1 MEGAASRADTEQVLP
16 GKGRIAPNT
25 GPEDAD
31 RDPSRHRS
39 ATREID
45 TMILASSRART
56 RLRVAAFAIAALA
69 LLLPAAPAALG
80 AGLRNCVDV
89 PLEKSGRV
97 GCWEDVWAGGVEH
110 RMTFSTTTFKGA
122 APRGLDG
129 FYLVGAQT
137 DAPQGAPPNT
147 FAHDHVVRDVPAQNH
162 GNYSVQL
169 QGFFVLCSGQGIV
182 SGACVPAWTFL
193 GGPDP
198 LPLAVTVNGQPLT
211 STDAIESAADAGN
224 LALINLGPGAVIV
237 GTISGN

>member
-1 MEGAASRADTEQVLP
+1 MRAV
-16 GKGRIAPNT
+16 T
-25 GPEDAD
+25 GP
-31 RDPSRHRS
+31 RPK
-39 ATREID
+39 EID
-45 TMILASSRART
+45 TMSLTSPRMRT
-56 RLRVAAFAIAALA
+56 RVRIAAFAIAALA

-89 PLEKSGRV
+89 PIEQSGRV
-97 GCWEDVWAGGVEH
+97 GCWEDVWADGVQV
-110 RMTFSTTTFKGA
+110 RMTFSNTTFKGA

-162 GNYSVQL
+162 GTYSVQL

-198 LPLAVTVNGQPLT
+198 LPLATTVNGQPLT

>member
-1 MEGAASRADTEQVLP
+1 MSLSSARM
-16 GKGRIAPNT
+16 RT
-25 GPEDAD
+25 GV
-31 RDPSRHRS
+31 R
-39 ATREID
+39 
-45 TMILASSRART
+45 
-56 RLRVAAFAIAALA
+56 IAALAVAAVA

-89 PLEKSGRV
+89 PLAMSGRV
-97 GCWEDVWAGGVEH
+97 GCWEDVWANGVQV
-110 RMTFSTTTFKGA
+110 RMTFSNTTFKGA

-162 GNYSVQL
+162 GSYTVQL

-198 LPLAVTVNGQPLT
+198 LPLATTVGGQPLT
-211 STDAIESAADAGN
+211 STEAIDSASADG
-224 LALINLGPGAVIV
+224 LVALINLGPGAVIV

>member
-1 MEGAASRADTEQVLP
+1 MSLSSPRMRNRL
-16 GKGRIAPNT
+16 RIA
-25 GPEDAD
+25 A
-31 RDPSRHRS
+31 
-39 ATREID
+39 
-45 TMILASSRART
+45 L
-56 RLRVAAFAIAALA
+56 AIAAVA

-89 PLEKSGRV
+89 PIEKSGRV
-97 GCWEDVWAGGVEH
+97 GCWEDVWADGVQV
-110 RMTFSTTTFKGA
+110 RMTFSNQTFKGA
-122 APRGLDG
+122 PYKDLDG

-162 GNYSVQL
+162 GSYSVQL

-182 SGACVPAWTFL
+182 SGACVPTWTIL
-193 GGPDP
+193 DGPNP
-198 LPLAVTVNGQPLT
+198 LPLATTVNGQPLT

>member
-1 MEGAASRADTEQVLP
+1 MSLTRPLTRTGV
-16 GKGRIAPNT
+16 RIA
-25 GPEDAD
+25 
-31 RDPSRHRS
+31 
-39 ATREID
+39 
-45 TMILASSRART
+45 
-56 RLRVAAFAIAALA
+56 AFTIAALA

-80 AGLRNCVDV
+80 GGLRNCVDV
-89 PLEKSGRV
+89 PVAQSGRV
-97 GCWEDVWAGGVEH
+97 GCWEDVWADGVQV
-110 RMTFSTTTFKGA
+110 RMTFSNTTFEGA

-162 GNYSVQL
+162 GSYTVQL

-198 LPLAVTVNGQPLT
+198 LPLATTVNGQPLT
-211 STDAIESAADAGN
+211 STDSIESASADG
-224 LALINLGPGAVIV
+224 LVALINLGPGAVIV
-237 GTISGN
+237 GTISGI